1 MAWEE
6 LHILRKIHPNADKYF
21 LRIALIAGVLL
32 ILQMLV
38 QLSTAIGLLR

>member
-21 LRIALIAGVLL
+21 LRVALIAGMVLVV
-32 ILQMLV
+32 QMLMQV
-38 QLSTAIGLLR
+38 TTAIGLLR